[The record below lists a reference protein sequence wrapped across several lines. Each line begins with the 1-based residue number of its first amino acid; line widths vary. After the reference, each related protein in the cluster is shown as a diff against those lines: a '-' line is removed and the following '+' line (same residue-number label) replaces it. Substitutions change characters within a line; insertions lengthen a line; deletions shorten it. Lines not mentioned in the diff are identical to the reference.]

1 MDPRRHYLKSPIV
14 EALLDIRVELPPD
27 VKFDDLQRIYDRV
40 SDLYPNKEEQLLFQ
54 AQITG
59 GASVSATAN
68 QSPVGYFY
76 SSENRKKV
84 LQTKIDGLTYS
95 HLAPYDSWENFR
107 DEAKYLWGIYQE
119 IANPKTIITQS
130 IRYVNRFDIPLPIRD
145 FKDYFLTFPEVS
157 PNLPFQGLSG
167 CFMQLQ
173 IPQEDISAMLLLSQA
188 IIPPHAENVVSVL
201 LDINIHPLGIIDDDM
216 WNLFE
221 QMHSRVDSV
230 FEGCITNK
238 TRALIK

>member
-1 MDPRRHYLKSPIV
+1 MDRRIHYFKSPIV

-27 VKFDDLQRIYDRV
+27 VKLDDLQRIHDRI
-40 SDLYPNKEEQLLFQ
+40 SDLYPNREEQLLFK
-54 AQITG
+54 AEITG

-68 QSPVGYFY
+68 QSQVGYLY
-76 SSENRKKV
+76 SSESRTKV
-84 LQTKIDGLTYS
+84 LQIKMDGLTYS

-107 DEAKYLWGIYQE
+107 DEARSLWGIYQE
-119 IANPKTIITQS
+119 IANPKAIITQS

-188 IIPPHAENVVSVL
+188 IIPPHSENVVSVL

>member
-1 MDPRRHYLKSPIV
+1 MDSRRHYFKSPIV
-14 EALLDIRVELPPD
+14 EALLDIRVELPLD
-27 VKFDDLQRIYDRV
+27 VKLDDLQRIHERI
-40 SDLYPNKEEQLLFQ
+40 SNLYPNREEQLLFQ

-59 GASVSATAN
+59 GANVSATAN

-84 LQTKIDGLTYS
+84 LQVKIDGLTYS

-119 IANPKTIITQS
+119 IANPKTILEQS

-188 IIPPHAENVVSVL
+188 IIPPHEENVVSVL
-201 LDINIHPLGIIDDDM
+201 LDINIHPLGTIDDDM

-238 TRALIK
+238 TRDLIK